1 MAFEESQN
9 VQLPEDAAV
18 ALARRRAQR
27 SGAGAAVK
35 FIAREGGADFE
46 VEVVRH
52 GSGYRVRI
60 GDRWMEADLVDI
72 GRYVRSLRLED
83 GTQFSLVHHREG
95 NTHEI
100 SLGGSTVHVEMID
113 PLAAKRRRRDDE
125 MGGSGVVKAL
135 MPGRVV
141 RILVAKGDAV
151 RKGAGL
157 LILEAMKMEN
167 EIQAPADGTVDELFV
182 TPGRPWRRARSW

>member
-1 MAFEESQN
+1 
-9 VQLPEDAAV
+9 
-18 ALARRRAQR
+18 
-27 SGAGAAVK
+27 VK
-35 FIAREGGADFE
+35 FIARENGNE
-46 VEVVRH
+46 VEVEVQRH

-60 GDRWMEADLVDI
+60 GERWLEADFVSV
-72 GRYVRSLRLED
+72 GQYVRSLRLDD
-83 GTQFSLVHHREG
+83 GTQFSVVHHSVG

-100 SLGGSTVHVEMID
+100 SLGSSSVTVEVID

-125 MGGSGVVKAL
+125 MSSGGVVKAL

-141 RILVAKGDAV
+141 RVLVNKGDAV

-167 EIQAPADGTVDELFV
+167 EIQAPTDGTVDELFV
-182 TPGRPWRRARSW
+182 EPGQTVEAGSDLVHIA

>member
-1 MAFEESQN
+1 M
-9 VQLPEDAAV
+9 
-18 ALARRRAQR
+18 
-27 SGAGAAVK
+27 K
-35 FIAREGGADFE
+35 FIARVGGDE
-46 VEVVRH
+46 IPVEVTRH
-52 GSGYRVRI
+52 GSGYRVCI
-60 GDRWMEADLVDI
+60 GDRCMQADFVDV

-100 SLGGSTVHVEMID
+100 TLGGATVQVEMID
-113 PLAAKRRRRDDE
+113 PLAARRKRRDDE
-125 MGGSGVVKAL
+125 MGAGGVVKAL

-141 RILVAKGDAV
+141 RVLVAQGDTV

-182 TPGRPWRRARSW
+182 EPGQTVEAGAELVHIA